1 MNKPTQPDFQKGEV
15 ELRIGENNEIA
26 IYGTAEGLK
35 KIAELI
41 NHLIGNPRVG
51 HVHLE
56 DYEILT
62 KNSLKG
68 VVAIFE

>member
-1 MNKPTQPDFQKGEV
+1 MSKFIPPNFQKGEV

-26 IYGTAEGLK
+26 IYGTVDGLK

-41 NHLIGNPRVG
+41 NHLIGNPKVG

-56 DYEILT
+56 DYEILSE
-62 KNSLKG
+62 NSLRG
-68 VVAIFE
+68 VIAILD